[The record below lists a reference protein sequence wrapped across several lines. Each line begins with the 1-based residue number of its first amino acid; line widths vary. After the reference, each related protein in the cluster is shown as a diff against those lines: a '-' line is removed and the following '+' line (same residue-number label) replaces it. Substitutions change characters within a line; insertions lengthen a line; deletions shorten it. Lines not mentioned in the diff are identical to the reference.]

1 MVKFP
6 TTLIIGL
13 GGVGS
18 EITADIY
25 QRFLKTNPSDIE
37 RRNIF
42 CLTLDT
48 DGGDVADRKTIL
60 PKNWVVKTSSDLS
73 CTVGDYVNKIKGD
86 TTVLDWFDTSS
97 KKVMEMSLNEGA
109 GQIRMCSRLAFMAA
123 MGEEKL
129 KTIDFAISSLLT
141 LEPERHAGNDIKVH
155 IISSLAGGT
164 GAGTFLQTAYY
175 VRDVMRND
183 YNIDSPQI
191 TGYFVLADVLCND
204 RSIGFN
210 KDQIENTRSNTYACI
225 KELDAMIHRDQVQ
238 VMRPLEFE
246 YKRNQENILL
256 PHGVPYNL
264 CYLIDFTTRQG
275 QNLNNAKQYYA
286 QVRDYVYLNVFTDV
300 GVSQRSRL
308 INNIRQNVE
317 REGAGAYAAIG
328 VSKLVYPVDDLFA
341 YFANQKV
348 VENLSSSWVVL
359 DEIYRKAWV
368 EYQKKL
374 HNGEKASEPNRGE
387 YFRDNV
393 ESFAKNGTGLQKTIF
408 RSIYDS
414 TWVLDEEMVRTR
426 RKSADYLNAIEV
438 HVQEAVEGNDKFNH
452 LYESSTAPMDT
463 FLTEDDETNDVQ
475 SISEREEYL
484 EKFRKYAKDFVE
496 KIQTT
501 IINDCFLASH
511 DEEKRVSLD
520 PEHSKHQL
528 NTYILQKDHEMHPI
542 AVRYFLYDVKR
553 SIEERL
559 VGLRPETE
567 ELLKQIDEMY
577 QSNFNVIDDK
587 NDADDEYKENAQE
600 KMGIVYSH
608 NKAFYKRAWHKLTG
622 KSPIRECKEEYL
634 KFSGIQSENI
644 KKFAESRLLVM
655 VYDGLLVQ
663 INRLIEES
671 ERFFERLPET
681 LNKLKREG
689 ETMLNKHDNNIE
701 PSIAYVLASS
711 QIKRIIYEDEVSS
724 SGSVFFPEDM
734 SAQIYRTM
742 FDVTFTAL
750 QRNKRTLA
758 MSEAQKEELWKAQVE
773 ADLKIFRTVL
783 EQQEKTLRKES
794 PYATMNVVQALREEA
809 ERTIPEVATDRE
821 AKVFAHMKSRLDELK
836 QMAATRGADNIDTN
850 YNRPINSWGIHPDCV
865 AESSL
870 SPRERADLF
879 GLSDISTNPLD
890 AASQEVSPLF
900 SKYEIIRADSINQL
914 ELAKNFRGFVET
926 PTNELSQGRTG
937 VYYKAYKDLLDRIVA
952 GSKAYSPHLDKR
964 WHLPSYMPNIG
975 KSMDETLDD
984 IFRALYY
991 GLLFGRLT
999 VKTLAGEDYWYAISA
1014 SSDYITDLKEKKI
1027 SVKGKSVAM
1036 AINNLFE
1043 FGLANNPKLVSD
1055 ILKYSA
1061 KKWQAAKDEWQNVEE
1076 KTAEKMKQHSII
1088 KLIREFAFSKIYSAS
1103 SWSNA
1108 KYNFFY
1114 VLSDQNVRLIASQ
1127 LTKLKR
1133 LVFNGLIAQ
1142 LIDVFGSSADTYELC
1157 EYVFDA
1163 IQDTTLK
1170 EEAMAV
1176 LEQAHDN
1183 GDFEPKDA

>member
-18 EITADIY
+18 KIAAEIY
-25 QRFLKTNPSDIE
+25 QRFLETNPSDIE
-37 RRNIF
+37 RRNF
-42 CLTLDT
+42 TCLTLDT
-48 DGGDVADRKTIL
+48 DGGDVEKRKAVL

-73 CTVGDYVNKIKGD
+73 CTVGDYVNRIKSD
-86 TTVLDWFDTSS
+86 TTVLDWFDTRS
-97 KKVMEMSLNEGA
+97 KEVMEMSLNEGA
-109 GQIRMCSRLAFMAA
+109 GQIRMCSRLAYMAA

-141 LEPERHAGNDIKVH
+141 LEPDRHPGNDLKVH

-175 VRDVMRND
+175 LKDVMRND

-246 YKRNQENILL
+246 YKRGQEDVQL

-275 QNLNNAKQYYA
+275 QNLNNAEQYYA
-286 QVRDYVYLNVFTDV
+286 QARDYVYLNVFTDI

-308 INNIRQNVE
+308 INSIRQTVE
-317 REGAGAYAAIG
+317 RSGAGAYSAIG

-348 VENLSSSWVVL
+348 VENLNASWVVL
-359 DEIYRKAWV
+359 DEIYRKAWG

-374 HNGEKASEPNRGE
+374 HEGVKATEPNRGD

-393 ESFAKNGTGLQKTIF
+393 EAFAKNGTGLQKTIF

-414 TWVLDEEMVRTR
+414 TWVLDEEMVRVR
-426 RKSADYLNAIEV
+426 KKSADYLNAIEV
-438 HVQEAVEGNDKFNH
+438 HVQEAIEGNDKFNR

-511 DEEKRVSLD
+511 DEDTRVSKD
-520 PEHSKHQL
+520 SEHSKHQL
-528 NTYILQKDHEMHPI
+528 NTYILKKDHEMHPI
-542 AVRYFLYDVKR
+542 AVRYFLYDVR
-553 SIEERL
+553 RAIEERL
-559 VGLRPETE
+559 VGLRPDSE

-608 NKAFYKRAWHKLTG
+608 NKAFYKRAWHRLTG
-622 KSPIRECKEEYL
+622 KSPVRECKEEYL

-644 KKFAESRLLVM
+644 KKYAESRLLVM
-655 VYDGLLVQ
+655 VFDGLLTQ
-663 INRLIEES
+663 LNRLIEES

-681 LNKLKREG
+681 LEKLKREG
-689 ETMLNKHDNNIE
+689 ETLLTKHDNNIE
-701 PSIAYVLASS
+701 PAISYVLASK
-711 QIKRIIYEDEVSS
+711 QVKKIIYEDEVSS
-724 SGSVFFPEDM
+724 MGSVFFPEDM

-742 FDVTFTAL
+742 FDITFNAL
-750 QRNKRTLA
+750 QRTKRSLA
-758 MSEAQKEELWKAQVE
+758 MSDEQKEELWKAQVE
-773 ADLKIFRTVL
+773 ADLKVFRDVL
-783 EQQEKTLRKES
+783 KLQEKTLKKES
-794 PYATMNVVQALREEA
+794 PYATMNVIQALREEA
-809 ERTIPEVATDRE
+809 DRTIPETVSERDER
-821 AKVFAHMKSRLDELK
+821 VFAHMKSRVDELK

-850 YNRPINSWGIHPDCV
+850 INRPINSWGIHPDSV
-865 AESSL
+865 SDASL

-879 GLSDISTNPLD
+879 GQTDIATNPLN
-890 AASQEVSPLF
+890 AASQEVSALF

-914 ELAKNFRGFVET
+914 ELARNFRSFVET
-926 PTNELSQGRTG
+926 STNELSQGQVG
-937 VYYKAYKDLLDRIVA
+937 VYYKAYKDLIDRIVSLSETINGA
-952 GSKAYSPHLDKR
+952 KNRAKNAY
-964 WHLPSYMPNIG
+964 
-975 KSMDETLDD
+975 E
-984 IFRALYY
+984 
-991 GLLFGRLT
+991 
-999 VKTLAGEDYWYAISA
+999 YA
-1014 SSDYITDLKEKKI
+1014 KERCRH
-1027 SVKGKSVAM
+1027 M
-1036 AINNLFE
+1036 
-1043 FGLANNPKLVSD
+1043 
-1055 ILKYSA
+1055 
-1061 KKWQAAKDEWQNVEE
+1061 
-1076 KTAEKMKQHSII
+1076 
-1088 KLIREFAFSKIYSAS
+1088 
-1103 SWSNA
+1103 
-1108 KYNFFY
+1108 
-1114 VLSDQNVRLIASQ
+1114 
-1127 LTKLKR
+1127 
-1133 LVFNGLIAQ
+1133 
-1142 LIDVFGSSADTYELC
+1142 
-1157 EYVFDA
+1157 
-1163 IQDTTLK
+1163 
-1170 EEAMAV
+1170 
-1176 LEQAHDN
+1176 
-1183 GDFEPKDA
+1183 